1 MQIRALMVMLV
12 AGLAACGQGGTEK
25 TGEMEQQQ
33 LRVDSLW
40 GMFKEVKELLRYD
53 MATISE
59 RKEEMDSFLQLARF
73 FKEDQLS
80 DDEKSLLNQYNGIYR
95 VYKPMAPAYKEI
107 VIQTEEI
114 FFRIKTLEKSVAA
127 GTYQSQRAEFLKTYG
142 EERQALTEHLDR
154 TKNTLGRL
162 GAVEPTYE
170 RIQESVYAL
179 FSQKRPALLD
189 GGN

>member
-53 MATISE
+53 MTTISA
-59 RKEEMDSFLQLARF
+59 RKQEMDSFLQLARF
-73 FKEDQLS
+73 FKADQLS
-80 DDEKSLLNQYNGIYR
+80 DDEKSLLDQYNGIYR
-95 VYKPMAPAYKEI
+95 VYKPMAPVYKEI

-114 FFRIKTLEKSVAA
+114 FFRIKTMEKSVAA
-127 GTYQSQRAEFLKTYG
+127 GTYKSQRDEFMKVYG
-142 EERQALTEHLDR
+142 EERQALAAHLETAR
-154 TKNTLGRL
+154 NTLGRL

-170 RIQESVYAL
+170 RIQETVYEL
-179 FSQKRPALLD
+179 FEQKRPALLD
-189 GGN
+189 GK